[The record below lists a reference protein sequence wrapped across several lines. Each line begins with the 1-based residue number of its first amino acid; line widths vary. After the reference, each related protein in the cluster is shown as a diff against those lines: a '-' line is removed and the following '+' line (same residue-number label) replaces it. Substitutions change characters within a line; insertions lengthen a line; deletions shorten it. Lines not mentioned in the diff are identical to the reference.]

1 MKPLIKVTSPSFS
14 KNPVLAAELAALP
27 VRPVLNTAGK
37 RYRGKTLVEYLA
49 NADGAIVGLEKI
61 TADVLD
67 RCPRLKIVAKYGVG
81 LDNLDRD
88 ACRDRGIAVGWT
100 PGVNKRSVAEMVV
113 GQMIGL
119 SRNLFTHSR
128 LLASGDWHKD
138 GGRQFSDMTVGIV
151 GLGHIGRELARLLQ
165 PFGCRLL
172 GNDILDR
179 AAFARKHRVQ
189 LVAKEE
195 LFFRSDIVTLHVPL
209 TAATAHLI
217 NARTLRLMQPEA
229 FLVNTSRGGVVDQQA
244 LKAALRKGRL
254 AGAAIDVY
262 EEEPP
267 TDRSLLGLPNLICTP
282 HIAGNA
288 AEAVTAMGRSALR
301 HLERFYNP
309 PAERAP
315 AKRRAALAATH

>member
-27 VRPVLNTAGK
+27 VRSVLNTSGK
-37 RYRGKTLVEYLA
+37 RYRGKALIDYLA
-49 NADGAIVGLEKI
+49 DADGAIVGLEKI

-67 RCPRLKIVAKYGVG
+67 RCPRVKIIAKYGVG

-128 LLASGDWHKD
+128 LLAGGDWLKE
-138 GGRQFSDMTVGIV
+138 GGRQFSNLTVGIV
-151 GLGHIGRELARLLQ
+151 GLGHIGRELVRLLQ

-179 AAFARKHRVQ
+179 ASFAREHRVQ
-189 LVAKEE
+189 IVDKEE
-195 LFFRSDIVTLHVPL
+195 LFYRSDIVTLHVPL
-209 TAATAHLI
+209 TAATGHLI

-244 LKAALRKGRL
+244 LKAALREGCL

-267 TDRSLLGLPNLICTP
+267 TDRSLLSLPNLICTP

-288 AEAVTAMGRSALR
+288 PEAINAMGRSALR
-301 HLERFYNP
+301 HLERFYKP
-309 PAERAP
+309 PT
-315 AKRRAALAATH
+315 KRRGALAATH